1 MPHFWFSYLVDG
13 RVIDVMLNIIM
24 PDV

>member
-1 MPHFWFSYLVDG
+1 MPHFWFSYLADG